1 MKKGKYYDL
10 SPIIRQFVFDIKLSP
25 SYHWLSY
32 RELKGHFPKNF
43 TDLGFRP
50 SYKRQKMISDIMDSQ
65 GFACSHEKER
75 SEINS
80 LIEELCQEKM
90 GLETS
95 RDDIDEKLF
104 IIEEFLE
111 DFTLPGVIRE
121 AIREKEDDLIDE
133 RRSHGYRMYEIDTE
147 IADWEEEMKN
157 EKKKAE
163 KTACACIKI

>member
-1 MKKGKYYDL
+1 
-10 SPIIRQFVFDIKLSP
+10 
-25 SYHWLSY
+25 
-32 RELKGHFPKNF
+32 
-43 TDLGFRP
+43 
-50 SYKRQKMISDIMDSQ
+50 MISDIMDSQ
-65 GFACSHEKER
+65 GFECSHEKER

-90 GLETS
+90 GIETS

-111 DFTLPGVIRE
+111 DFTLPGVIKE
-121 AIREKEDDLIDE
+121 AIREKEDGLIDE
-133 RRSHGYRMYEIDTE
+133 RRSHEYRMYEIDTE

-163 KTACACIKI
+163 KTACPCIKI